1 LAPAEALL
9 REEAMTDNSFVDE
22 MTTLLA
28 ELHARLEAVVGKP
41 LSFALAVVHGD
52 EGEGVFWFTSPNS
65 PNQFSEPLAE
75 ALRRAADDLE
85 DSGSKAPSGG
95 SAH

>member
-1 LAPAEALL
+1 
-9 REEAMTDNSFVDE
+9 MTDNSFVDE

-28 ELHARLEAVVGKP
+28 ELNARLEAVVGKP